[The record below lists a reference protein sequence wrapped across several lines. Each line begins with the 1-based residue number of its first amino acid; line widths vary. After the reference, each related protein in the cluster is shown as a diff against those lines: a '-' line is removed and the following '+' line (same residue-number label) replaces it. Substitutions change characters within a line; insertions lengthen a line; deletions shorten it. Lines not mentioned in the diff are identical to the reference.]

1 MELTFNER
9 RVLGVLLEK
18 GFTTPDQYPLT
29 LNALVTASNQKS
41 CRHPVT
47 QLTEDQVL
55 EALDRL
61 RKKGLCSLV
70 QPAGGRTNRWRHLVR
85 ETWQLDGAEGA
96 VLAELLLRGPQTDGE
111 LRQNASRMAPLE
123 SLEALH
129 QAIEK
134 LRGRTEPLAVRLGPE
149 ERRRGV
155 RYAHTFYPG
164 AELEALKKHDL
175 AEAAAHPEEPAAAAG
190 PVAPPPAVPLAP
202 DHAEALGRRIDE
214 QAEKLA
220 ALEARLERLEKELG
234 LGGTGG

>member
-47 QLTEDQVL
+47 QLSEEQVL

-85 ETWQLDGAEGA
+85 ESLQLEGGESA

-111 LRQNASRMAPLE
+111 LRQNASRMVPIE
-123 SLEALH
+123 SPEALQ
-129 QAIEK
+129 QAMEK

-155 RYAHTFYPG
+155 RYAHTFYPA
-164 AELEALKKHDL
+164 AELEALKKNEL
-175 AEAAAHPEEPAAAAG
+175 AEAAVQPEETASLAGPATPPAAG
-190 PVAPPPAVPLAP
+190 PLDP
-202 DHAEALGRRIDE
+202 DEAEALRQRIDQ

-220 ALEARLERLEKELG
+220 EVEARLERLEKELG
-234 LGGTGG
+234 LSGK